1 MKNAC
6 GKRIMACALS
16 VICLVGCGD
25 RKVPAETLDDEA
37 IWGNGPEETKGIEVQ
52 TEYFTFQYPKDWLN
66 KVEEIHTK
74 EGNNSVTTFQTM
86 ISGLDVE
93 LFSIILGPDEADAFL
108 LGWLVANDNT
118 VNVYT
123 SVNDMPAEMW
133 TKEEYDEICSL
144 QERINEIIIQFYEDE
159 RFVPI
164 R

>member
-6 GKRIMACALS
+6 RKRILAYALS
-16 VICLVGCGD
+16 VICLVGCSD

-37 IWGNGPEETKGIEVQ
+37 IWGTGPEETKGIEVQ
-52 TEYFTFQYPKDWLN
+52 TEYFTFHYPKEWLY

-74 EGNNSVTTFQTM
+74 EGNNSVTTFQTK
-86 ISGLDVE
+86 ISGRDVV
-93 LFSIILGPDEADAFL
+93 LFSIILGPDEADSFL
-108 LGWLVANDNT
+108 LGWLVTNDNT

-123 SVNDMPAEMW
+123 SVNDMPAEIW
-133 TKEEYDEICSL
+133 SKEEYDEICSL

-159 RFVPI
+159 RFVPN